1 MRKLGLYIQETS
13 ASGLREMLA
22 RVRPAVVLLHLD
34 GGDLGAWIR
43 QEMPETFVIGRY
55 VWTQAQ
61 QDERLA
67 ASSGV
72 ALADFLMAQK
82 GAGACHAF
90 MLFNECMTSP
100 VDHGGEAEF
109 RARAARLDVEQVA
122 FRAALVTRGFEAVAF
137 NFAAGNWPAVSHYR
151 EHFPL
156 TMGAYKYFGFHVYGW
171 PRLMGA
177 GWRSNVDET
186 LRIVDA
192 LGGGQPRGGQP
203 RGVAPTC
210 IITEM
215 ALTRAYAQDG
225 HPDLGWLSE
234 GDGAPLS
241 VDDYASDLAAVNEEM
256 CKRPNVLGGCL
267 FNTAP
272 NAVWTT
278 FAVTEELVGRLEQLP
293 ECTAIPDTDGTDDT
307 DDTERIV
314 LRLPFAG
321 SYRMTQG
328 WGERP
333 EVYKAFGLKGHE
345 GVDWALPLGTPVL
358 ACADGVVDR
367 VDTVALTDRKADPYG
382 LSVRIKHAKCT
393 TIYAH
398 LSRVDVVKGREVK
411 AGEQIGLSGSTG
423 NSDGPHLHL
432 SFRLD
437 GANLKDGWIGT
448 SDPMK
453 YMTTDDRPPTAGP
466 TARALFEE
474 AGRLMAQAMALLVR
488 AQEVLGNDA

>member
-1 MRKLGLYIQETS
+1 MRKIGLYIQNTS
-13 ASGLREMLA
+13 DPEIRGKLERI
-22 RVRPAVVLLHLD
+22 RPAVVLLHLD

-43 QEMPETFVIGRY
+43 QALPETFIIGRY
-55 VWTQAQ
+55 VWTQEE

-203 RGVAPTC
+203 RGGAPTC

-241 VDDYASDLAAVNEEM
+241 VDDYAGDLAAVNEEL
-256 CKRPNVLGGCL
+256 CRRPNVLGGCL
-267 FNTAP
+267 FNAAP

-278 FAVTEELVGRLEQLP
+278 FAVTEELVGRLEKLP
-293 ECTAIPDTDGTDDT
+293 ET
-307 DDTERIV
+307 TEVVTTKPEIV

-321 SYRMTQG
+321 SYRMTQE
-328 WGERP
+328 WGVNEETYRP
-333 EVYKAFGLKGHE
+333 FGLKGHE

-367 VDTVALTDRKADPYG
+367 VDTVALADRKADPYG
-382 LSVRIKHAKCT
+382 LSVRIKHAGCT

-398 LSRVDVVKGREVK
+398 LSRVDVHKGDEVK

-423 NSDGPHLHL
+423 NSDGPHLHM

-437 GANLKDGWIGT
+437 GANLKDGWLGT

-453 YMTTDDRPPTAGP
+453 YMTTDGGP
-466 TARALFEE
+466 TTTTPKARVLIED
-474 AGRLMAQAMALLVR
+474 AGRLMTQAMALLAR
-488 AQEVLGNDA
+488 ATDLLSGAGGSGQ